1 VRAVFDVNV
10 LISAL
15 LSPAGTPAQ
24 LIARWLEG
32 EFELVVSPALVA
44 EAGRTLALPKLGS
57 RIEEADAK
65 RFIELLTDLGE
76 LVADPGERPP
86 VRSSDPGD
94 DYLLGLAAREQV
106 PLVSGDEHLLA
117 LCDRGPV
124 FSPRDFLERL

>member
-24 LIARWLEG
+24 LIAQWLEG

-76 LVADPGERPP
+76 LVTDPGEPPP

-94 DYLLGLAAREQV
+94 DYVLALAAREKV

-117 LCDRGPV
+117 LRDRAPV
-124 FSPRDFLERL
+124 FTPRDFLERL